1 MPGHPLSPRPHAP
14 ELAFVRKTRANKDVA
29 SGNLILIVLLC
40 VQMVALSVNYR
51 DTPHIDPTPAHIDC
65 RHAHPLSTCLES
77 VSLSSPPLS
86 LSRGFDFSLW
96 LLLFIFSAEFLAVS
110 LLAKLIKILAW
121 FPAGITSFFSL
132 SILSVLL
139 STLRRFSLPPL
150 RFHFSHKIALFP
162 QADFESELL
171 NGFLEWKFWASLVII
186 YICSY
191 FV

>member
-1 MPGHPLSPRPHAP
+1 MPGHPLSSHPHAP

-51 DTPHIDPTPAHIDC
+51 DTPHIGPSPTHIDC

-77 VSLSSPPLS
+77 VSLSPPS

-121 FPAGITSFFSL
+121 FPAGITSFFLSLFSL
-132 SILSVLL
+132 SYSQHFAASPFPHSAFTFHTKSPYFPKLISSLS
-139 STLRRFSLPPL
+139 S
-150 RFHFSHKIALFP
+150 
-162 QADFESELL
+162 
-171 NGFLEWKFWASLVII
+171 
-186 YICSY
+186 
-191 FV
+191 